1 MGNEQLVILNKKKG
15 TIKGQIANF
24 KNFLAKYREEEPDA
38 IKLGLHLQ
46 RLKNTFEKFDDIQDQ
61 IELLD
66 TETSHID
73 LVLDHYA
80 IQDDYLK
87 LWRTTKRRVK
97 LPLATLPTF
106 SGRYEEWLNFRD
118 SFISLIHDQTDLT
131 NLEKLQEKQTS
142 EGLIKLAEDA
152 QQHMLSLASLGVKIS
167 EEILVQ
173 NIEEKLHK
181 TTLEKWDE
189 TLKRNEFPKLDDM
202 LEFLYR
208 TATRLSQCESQ
219 NKSLSKDTS
228 STPGS
233 SGNQRNAKTA
243 FLTSTIKPCPA
254 CRCKTHPLF
263 RCEKFRSFSI
273 PTRIQ
278 VVQDASL
285 CPNCIRFNHK
295 LEEYKFGNSGRYI
308 SLTTKIPMNQLITSA
323 VLYSL
328 DKERR
333 PIRCQALL
341 DTCSSANFIT
351 EKLAT
356 ALRLPKKRCS
366 VPVGALNNLT
376 KVAKAVVKITI
387 RSLHSSYERPL
398 NFLTIPQ
405 IAELVPNDIIPRE
418 VIKIP
423 PNIQLAD
430 PTFHLPSK
438 VDMLLGS
445 GRSLSMFCGGQIIL
459 SDRAGDLIL
468 QKTELGWIAGGN
480 VNSMSLTI
488 SRAIKCNFAEL
499 RSDISKFWELE
510 EGFSQIHL
518 SPEEIACEEHFR
530 IHKTRNNLG
539 RCIVALLF
547 RQNHER
553 LGESRSVALKR
564 LNSLERR
571 FKHQPELRSQ
581 YSDIIEEYLTLGH
594 ISPIQDQGEFGFY
607 LPHHAVFK
615 EDSSTTRVRVVFDG
629 SAKSES
635 GFSLNNTLM
644 VGPTLQ
650 DDILSH
656 ILRFRFHI
664 FVLKGDIEKIY
675 RQFEIRDEDRRFQR
689 ILWRRDGINLD
700 SLQLNTVTFGI
711 SSSPFLAT
719 RAIEQLINDEG
730 HQHPKAAIVLETDL
744 YVDDLITRAETVE
757 EEVQTQDSVI
767 KLLNLG
773 CLNKRQWA
781 LNDINCLRGIPDT
794 SINKKIQLNDGKTLK
809 TLGVSWNSS
818 TDSII
823 YSVHSPVLKSKIT
836 KRTVLSEIAKLFD
849 PPGLL
854 GPIILFARIIMQ
866 KLWELKVD
874 WHESLPN
881 NIHKT
886 WVEFHSEITLLSDL
900 RFERKVIVN
909 EAIDVQL
916 HGFCNASEKGYG
928 ACIYI
933 KSKNS
938 QGYSETK
945 LLCAKSRV
953 APLKTINITHLEL
966 CGAELLAKLY
976 STVHKAINVSIKKTV
991 FWTDSTIV
999 YFWINKSPH
1008 HLETFIA
1015 NRVSQ
1020 IQQKTKTQDWR
1031 HVRTN
1036 YNPADALSRGQTP
1049 VKFIKYD
1056 LWKFGPDWLN
1066 REESTWPT
1074 IDIPSSNKFPGLKK
1088 EFCLNTLP
1096 NLEFFNKFY
1105 SFSRL
1110 KRIVAYCLR
1119 LKSENSQRGLLRA
1132 SEINNTERAIIRE
1145 TQITHFAEEMND
1157 LKIGRRVH
1165 KKSKLTS
1172 LDPFIDRD
1180 GIIRVGGRLKNSFMP
1195 QSQQHPMVLPRSS
1208 HITGIII
1215 LNEHL
1220 ENKHAGI
1227 QATLH
1232 AKKFR
1237 NRSRVKVH
1245 VVIFICLIVKAVHL
1259 EVVSDMTTEGFLA
1272 ALRRFTARRERPS
1285 VIYSD
1290 NRSNFIGFLT
1300 SLVTKGLNGDSF
1312 AIEVEAFLNSCPL
1325 TPISCDPIDMLA
1337 LTPGHFIIG
1346 HSLTNLPE
1354 VDLTSASPSASA
1366 RWLHIQ
1372 KMRQHFW
1379 RRWHKEYLN
1388 ELNIRHK

>member
-1 MGNEQLVILNKKKG
+1 MANEQLVILNKK
-15 TIKGQIANF
+15 
-24 KNFLAKYREEEPDA
+24 R
-38 IKLGLHLQ
+38 
-46 RLKNTFEKFDDIQDQ
+46 FDDIQDH
-61 IELLD
+61 IELSD
-66 TETSHID
+66 TETPHID
-73 LVLDHYA
+73 LVLDRYA
-80 IQDDYLK
+80 VQDDYLEIVADGQR
-87 LWRTTKRRVK
+87 LLASTQPADQSTGTIDRTLDVQQTKRRVK
-97 LPLATLPTF
+97 LPVATLPTF
-106 SGRYEEWLNFRD
+106 SGRYAEWLAFRD
-118 SFISLIHDQTDLT
+118 SFTSLIHDQTDLT
-131 NLEKLQEKQTS
+131 NVEKLKYLKSALKADEAQKISVFSITEENYNGAWQLLEKTCQDTRIIISRHLSLIMRLPVQEKQTS
-142 EGLIKLAEDA
+142 EGLIKLADDT

-189 TLKRNEFPKLDDM
+189 TLKRNKFPKLDDM

-208 TATRLSQCESQ
+208 TATRLSQREFQ

-285 CPNCIRFNHK
+285 CQILTRST
-295 LEEYKFGNSGRYI
+295 GNSDRYI

-328 DKERR
+328 DKKRR
-333 PIRCQALL
+333 PIRYRALL
-341 DTCSSANFIT
+341 DTCSSTNFIK

-376 KVAKAVVKITI
+376 TVAKAVVTITI
-387 RSLHSSYERPL
+387 RSLHSSYERTL
-398 NFLTIPQ
+398 SFLTIPQ
-405 IAELVPNDIIPRE
+405 IAKLVPNDIIPRE

-445 GRSLSMFCGGQIIL
+445 GPSLPMFCGGQIIL
-459 SDRAGDLIL
+459 SDRAGDLII
-468 QKTELGWIAGGN
+468 QKTELGLIAGEN
-480 VNSMSLTI
+480 VNSMSLTT

-499 RSDISKFWELE
+499 RSEISKFWELE

-530 IHKTRNNLG
+530 VHTTRNYIG
-539 RCIVALLF
+539 RYIVALPF
-547 RQNHER
+547 RQNHDR
-553 LGESRSVALKR
+553 LGESRYVASKR
-564 LNSLERR
+564 LNSLEGR

-581 YSDIIEEYLTLGH
+581 YLDVIEEYLTLGH
-594 ISPIQDQGEFGFY
+594 MSPIQDQGEFGFY
-607 LPHHAVFK
+607 LPLHAVFK
-615 EDSSTTRVRVVFDG
+615 EVSSTTRVRVVFDC

-635 GFSLNNTLM
+635 GLSLNDTLM

-656 ILRFRFHI
+656 IHRLRFHI
-664 FVLKGDIEKIY
+664 YILTGDIEKMY

-700 SLQLNTVTFGI
+700 SLQLYMVTFGI

-719 RAIEQLINDEG
+719 RAIKQLINDEG
-730 HQHPKAAIVLETDL
+730 HQHPKAAVVLERDL
-744 YVDDLITRAETVE
+744 YVDDLITGAETIE
-757 EEVQTQDSVI
+757 EGVQIRDSLI

-773 CLNKRQWA
+773 CLTMRQWA
-781 LNDINCLRGIPDT
+781 SNDINLLRGIPDS
-794 SINKKIQLNDGKTLK
+794 SINKKIQFNDGETLK

-836 KRTVLSEIAKLFD
+836 KRTVLSELAKLFD
-849 PPGLL
+849 PLGLL
-854 GPIILFARIIMQ
+854 GPIILFAKIIME

-874 WHESLPN
+874 WDESLPN

-900 RFERKVIVN
+900 HFERKVIVN
-909 EAIDVQL
+909 GAIDVQL
-916 HGFCNASEKGYG
+916 HGFCAASEKGYG
-928 ACIYI
+928 SFIYI

-938 QGYSETK
+938 Q
-945 LLCAKSRV
+945 
-953 APLKTINITHLEL
+953 
-966 CGAELLAKLY
+966 
-976 STVHKAINVSIKKTV
+976 
-991 FWTDSTIV
+991 
-999 YFWINKSPH
+999 
-1008 HLETFIA
+1008 
-1015 NRVSQ
+1015 
-1020 IQQKTKTQDWR
+1020 
-1031 HVRTN
+1031 
-1036 YNPADALSRGQTP
+1036 
-1049 VKFIKYD
+1049 
-1056 LWKFGPDWLN
+1056 
-1066 REESTWPT
+1066 
-1074 IDIPSSNKFPGLKK
+1074 
-1088 EFCLNTLP
+1088 
-1096 NLEFFNKFY
+1096 
-1105 SFSRL
+1105 
-1110 KRIVAYCLR
+1110 
-1119 LKSENSQRGLLRA
+1119 ENSQRGPLRA
-1132 SEINNTERAIIRE
+1132 SEINNAEKAIIRA

-1165 KKSKLTS
+1165 KKRKLTS

-1180 GIIRVGGRLKNSFMP
+1180 GIIRR
-1195 QSQQHPMVLPRSS
+1195 
-1208 HITGIII
+1208 
-1215 LNEHL
+1215 
-1220 ENKHAGI
+1220 
-1227 QATLH
+1227 
-1232 AKKFR
+1232 
-1237 NRSRVKVH
+1237 
-1245 VVIFICLIVKAVHL
+1245 VHL
-1259 EVVSDMTTEGFLA
+1259 VTLESIIADIATEGFLA
-1272 ALRRFTARRERPS
+1272 ALRRFTARRGRPS

-1290 NRSNFIGFLT
+1290 NGSNFIGANNELNDIKCFLQSEMHNERVSHVLSDQGVEWRFISPLSPHFGGIWEATVKVFKHHFKRVIGDVLFTFEELNTFSIKVEAILNSRPLT
-1300 SLVTKGLNGDSF
+1300 S
-1312 AIEVEAFLNSCPL
+1312 
-1325 TPISCDPIDMLA
+1325 ISCDPNDMLA

-1346 HSLTNLPE
+1346 DSLTNLPE
-1354 VDLTSASPSASA
+1354 VDLTSASPSAPA

-1388 ELNIRHK
+1388 ELNIRHKWKNGEHQIKVGSIVLLKEDNILPMQWPMGRVIETFPGSDGIVRTVNVKTAKISSNET